1 MPTTPFPQNQPA
13 PEELEAYFR
22 FRRALRKADQLVLD
36 DLFESAKQHAA
47 LAPYAPHAL
56 SIEVTFLSML
66 LEEYKTLQVLR
77 QQVDVLKT
85 AADQNKLPPLPAP
98 APATPPPA
106 RVDPG
111 FGFDDEPKG

>member
-1 MPTTPFPQNQPA
+1 MPTTPFPPNQPA

-22 FRRALRKADQLVLD
+22 FRRALRKADQIVLD

-47 LAPYAPHAL
+47 LAPFAPHAL

-85 AADQNKLPPLPAP
+85 AADKNKLPSPTPPAP
-98 APATPPPA
+98 HSPPPA